1 MSSFSPGPRVTSR
14 RERSHAPTA
23 STHDCGSPTQW
34 QGRTDSGSFCP
45 GSPPAGSVLPH
56 IPRPHRCTG
65 TAALLLAPEKRR
77 QPRPRVHASLLQ
89 WHPLLLSARPPARL
103 AHLSAHARANRPPA
117 PSHPPCG
124 GGPAAPRVRHS
135 LAPPG
140 LLHHRLQRGTPAACS
155 PLPAGLCHRWPASSG
170 PCPSWHGRHR
180 PGRPPARRDP
190 RAAASLLANP
200 SSSDLALSRHR
211 AGSPPKSSGGFSQAS
226 EQCPRGLPHS
236 HTPCRHDHNRRG
248 PPSPAACLRPPSP
261 CSRRASPAPPALLG
275 PSPTRNHAGL
285 PPSHPHRACRGL
297 RAPPCPQARAPA
309 MTTLRDSCTACAPA
323 YLERSPPLP
332 LAHRQVLSAIHQC
345 HSGHSGHRLSQCHSG
360 GAHHRVHHA
369 CGHRHCP
376 PCQQHTS
383 QQWLQHH
390 LERPLPGPPLLRPFP
405 VPETLRPFLRAPHR
419 LADHALFTAS
429 SLARTRLATADRCIG
444 TDLPGFLGVLHPWG
458 RQLPY
463 HPHLHSSVPGGGL
476 AQDRTTWRPSRAHC
490 CVPVKALS
498 PIDRALCK
506 EDRRHA
512 GLLEHI
518 TPQVWTLPW
527 NVQSQAPPHGHA
539 ACTSRAPS
547 VFRGAIAHPRLVRRQ
562 DRTVTCT
569 SRTVGRTRPRT
580 TDLDGMEFLRRFLQ
594 HVVPDG
600 CMTVR
605 PCGLLHARC
614 ALPPDPLRLMLVQA
628 HPMACTP
635 MPSVSPAPLATRCPT
650 CGAPMRRVRRLWT
663 SHRALVETS

>member
-1 MSSFSPGPRVTSR
+1 MRLCSSGIRFFSPHVLQRDWPTLALLRAPPTHRLPAIRSVEEVR
-14 RERSHAPTA
+14 RLLA
-23 STHDCGSPTQW
+23 SATPLHHQVSCTTVS
-34 QGRTDSGSFCP
+34 
-45 GSPPAGSVLPH
+45 SVGLRRH
-56 IPRPHRCTG
+56 
-65 TAALLLAPEKRR
+65 AALF
-77 QPRPRVHASLLQ
+77 LQ
-89 WHPLLLSARPPARL
+89 VSAID
-103 AHLSAHARANRPPA
+103 
-117 PSHPPCG
+117 G
-124 GGPAAPRVRHS
+124 Q
-135 LAPPG
+135 
-140 LLHHRLQRGTPAACS
+140 RLQVHVPRGTGATDRDV
-155 PLPAGLCHRWPASSG
+155 PLPAETLALLR
-170 PCPSWHGRHR
+170 PSWQTHRHQTWLLPATGRDH
-180 PGRPPARRDP
+180 PPSP
-190 RAAASLLANP
+190 LAASP
-200 SSSDLALSRHR
+200 RRRSSVQGAFRPATHR
-211 AGSPPKSSGGFSQAS
+211 AGMTTTGVALPPLRHAYAPHRLAAGVH
-226 EQCPRGLPHS
+226 PRLLQRS
-236 HTPCRHDHNRRG
+236 LG
-248 PPSPAACLRPPSP
+248 PPQ
-261 CSRRASPAPPALLG
+261 RATTLVS
-275 PSPTRNHAGL
+275 L
-285 PPSHPHRACRGL
+285 PLHPHRACRGL

-332 LAHRQVLSAIHQC
+332 LAHRQVFSAIHQC
-345 HSGHSGHRLSQCHSG
+345 HSEHSGHRLSQCHSG

-376 PCQQHTS
+376 PCPQHTS

-405 VPETLRPFLRAPHR
+405 VPETLRPLLRAPHR

-429 SLARTRLATADRCIG
+429 ALARPRLATADRCIG

-476 AQDRTTWRPSRAHC
+476 AQDRTTWRPSRAHVF
-490 CVPVKALS
+490 VPVKALS
-498 PIDRALCK
+498 PLDRALCK
-506 EDRRHA
+506 ADRRHA
-512 GLLEHI
+512 GLLAHI
-518 TPQVWTLPW
+518 TPQGWTLPW

-539 ACTSRAPS
+539 ACTSLAPS
-547 VFRGAIAHPRLVRRQ
+547 VFRVAISHPRLVSLQ

-580 TDLDGMEFLRRFLQ
+580 TDLDGMELLRRVLQ

-605 PCGLLHARC
+605 PCGLLHARG
-614 ALPPDPLRLMLVQA
+614 AIPPDTLRLMLVQA

-663 SHRALVETS
+663 SHRAWVETR